1 MPIFRLAWVTSWVS
15 FFLASSHGLL
25 RLPDNVS
32 GHLPGNAL
40 SAINDSWEKQTL
52 ALAAVPS
59 APANSQYLFAKV
71 NSHSILA
78 SNVNVAQTSSDSA
91 VTHSSKGI
99 SFCTLIAENENI
111 SPIAVSVPQNDYSYG
126 KAQSVSLKEESV
138 SVVNTSKERTAK
150 LGIPQKLRK
159 IVRNLFSSSG
169 DSHRKNSNFT
179 KTAEFIAVE
188 KVSTSQL
195 KVEEWLRQNKNQN
208 SKRFWLSL
216 PRLSQQAAKK
226 QSREKYAVSIKG
238 QVIAQIGDR
247 TQANS
252 LRQHL
257 HKALAQP
264 GFNPDNIQPALVDNQ
279 PGAKIN
285 GQLLFTIDD
294 KVVAEHDAPNPD
306 LLAIKWVNNLR
317 IALGASPLDLIEAQS
332 QMYNLAGSSG
342 AIKGLASW
350 YGPYFHGRLT
360 ANGETYDQL
369 AMTAA
374 HPSLPFNTY
383 LKVTNLDTNKSAIVR
398 INDRGPYIPPR
409 TLDLSLGAARCL
421 GSEHSG
427 VIPYEAKIM
436 QTDALADRDR
446 T

>member
-25 RLPDNVS
+25 KLPDNFTGNLS
-32 GHLPGNAL
+32 GNAL
-40 SAINDSWEKQTL
+40 SALNDSWEKQTL

-59 APANSQYLFAKV
+59 APANSNYLLSKV
-71 NSHSILA
+71 DSHSTLV
-78 SNVNVAQTSSDSA
+78 SNLNVASTSSDSA
-91 VTHSSKGI
+91 VTNSSKGI
-99 SFCTLIAENENI
+99 GFCTLIAENHNI
-111 SPIAVSVPQNDYSYG
+111 SPVAASVPQYDYSYG
-126 KAQSVSLKEESV
+126 KAKSVSLKEESV
-138 SVVNTSKERTAK
+138 SVPNNSKERVAQ

-159 IVRNLFSSSG
+159 MVRNLFNSSG
-169 DSHRKNSNFT
+169 DSSNKNLNLKSSDLIT
-179 KTAEFIAVE
+179 VKKVTAS
-188 KVSTSQL
+188 KL
-195 KVEEWLRQNKNQN
+195 KAEEWVRQNKNQDN
-208 SKRFWLSL
+208 KKFWLSL

-226 QSREKYAVSIKG
+226 QSGAKYAVSIKG
-238 QVIAQIGDR
+238 QVVAEISDS
-247 TQANS
+247 TMANS
-252 LRQHL
+252 LRQQIYE
-257 HKALAQP
+257 ALAKP
-264 GFNPDNIQPALVDNQ
+264 DFNPNSIQPALVKNQ
-279 PGAKIN
+279 PGAKLN
-285 GQLLFTIDD
+285 EQVLFTVDE
-294 KVVAEHDAPNPD
+294 KVVAEHHAPNPD

-317 IALGASPLDLIEAQS
+317 IALGASPLDLVEAQS
-332 QMYNLAGSSG
+332 QMYNLGGSSK

-383 LKVTNLDTNKSAIVR
+383 LKVTNLDTKKSAIVR

-421 GSEHSG
+421 GGEHSG

-436 QTDALADRDR
+436 QIDPLADRDR